1 MIKKC
6 LPIFLSILCLPVV
19 AFAQD
24 ASITR
29 RDGFVQIWQS
39 VKRPVGEIH
48 TKGFPDVAK
57 GSAGYDEI
65 TYAKQRSLLD
75 DTDGFH
81 PDDPLLLRDAM
92 LWLLR
97 TRNVDDIDLL
107 TAENLPTLLDRFPVV
122 DAGTDLDRALHASE
136 LATLIGKTDDV
147 LKNQEHEASLY
158 SEKFQGHGTAF
169 GEKFNMN
176 DLTAAHRTFPHN
188 TLVRVT
194 NVQNGKSVIVRI
206 NDRGPFV
213 AGRDMDLSLAA
224 FTTIADRAQGK
235 IQARFER
242 LGDVSLVGDSVRYK
256 SVSAACSTK
265 PLYHRRVARAVLAP
279 GIPTTLPLG
288 DTLMLTSKQSFVVR
302 SVLMPDKTKDDA
314 DRWITPG
321 EAYAFMPPVPGDYVF
336 TLADQGGR
344 RRSMRMH
351 VESCI
356 QP

>member
-1 MIKKC
+1 MKKIASLLMIVSTC
-6 LPIFLSILCLPVV
+6 VPAV

-24 ASITR
+24 AAMSR

-48 TKGFPDVAK
+48 TKGFADVPK

-75 DTDGFH
+75 DADGFH
-81 PDDPLLLRDAM
+81 PDEPLLLRDAA

-97 TRNVDDIDLL
+97 TRNVDDNDLL
-107 TAENLPTLLDRFPVV
+107 TVDNLPSLLERFPFTGTANLQSTVS
-122 DAGTDLDRALHASE
+122 AGALSALITAFDDL
-136 LATLIGKTDDV
+136 

-169 GEKFNMN
+169 GEKFDMN
-176 DLTAAHRTFPHN
+176 ELTAAHRTYPHN

-194 NVQNGKSVIVRI
+194 NIDNGKSVIVRI

-224 FTTIADRAQGK
+224 FTTIADRSKGK
-235 IQARFER
+235 IRARFER
-242 LGDVSLVGDSVRYK
+242 LGDVSLVDG
-256 SVSAACSTK
+256 SARNQSMVGSCAPTGM
-265 PLYHRRVARAVLAP
+265 YHRRVAHAVLSR
-279 GIPTTLPLG
+279 GIPTTFPLG
-288 DTLMLTSKQSFVVR
+288 QTLTLTSKQTFVVR
-302 SVLMPDKTKDDA
+302 SVRMPDGTKDDA
-314 DRWITPG
+314 DQWIMPG
-321 EAYAFMPPVPGDYVF
+321 EEYAFAPSMEGEYVF

-344 RRSMRMH
+344 RRSIRMR
-351 VESCI
+351 VASCTGL
-356 QP
+356 